1 MPDLFKA
8 GGSAGETASM
18 TFADTGALSLVDSS
32 GDAGGVTATLLSD
45 QFVIPTI
52 SGTGGSGG
60 ATAGTLAV
68 AVKRADNTTPIASA
82 RQLLLGVTATQ
93 YLVGQFKST
102 VTFSA
107 ATKGSIVSS
116 GNGYAVIETDTSGD
130 FACTISD
137 SADETVYVAA
147 ISPWGVGDTSKACGL
162 IASNSHAM
170 TWSA

>member
-1 MPDLFKA
+1 MANLLKA
-8 GGSAGETASM
+8 GGSAGETASL
-18 TFADTGALSLVDSS
+18 TFTDAGVLSLVDSS
-32 GDAGGVTATLLSD
+32 GGAGDITADLLSD

-68 AVKRADNTTPIASA
+68 AVKRADNSTPIASA
-82 RQLLLGVTATQ
+82 RQLLIGVTATQ
-93 YLVGQFKST
+93 YLIGAFKST

-107 ATKGSIVSS
+107 ATKGSIVST
-116 GNGYAVIETDTSGD
+116 GNGYALIETDTSGD

-147 ISPWGVGDTSKACGL
+147 ISPWGIADTSKACAL
-162 IASNSHAM
+162 LASNSHAM
-170 TWSA
+170 TWAA

>member
-1 MPDLFKA
+1 MANLLKA
-8 GGSAGETASM
+8 GGSAGETASL
-18 TFADTGALSLVDSS
+18 TFTDAGVLSLVDSS
-32 GDAGGVTATLLSD
+32 GGAGDITADLLSD

-60 ATAGTLAV
+60 ATAGTLAI
-68 AVKRADNTTPIASA
+68 AVKRADNSTPIASA
-82 RQLLLGVTATQ
+82 RQLLIGVTSTQ
-93 YLVGQFKST
+93 YLVGQFTST

-107 ATKGSIVSS
+107 ATTGSIVAT
-116 GNGYAVIETDTSGD
+116 GNGYAIIETDTSGD

-147 ISPWGVGDTSKACGL
+147 ISPWGIADTSKACAL
-162 IASNSHAM
+162 LASNSHAM